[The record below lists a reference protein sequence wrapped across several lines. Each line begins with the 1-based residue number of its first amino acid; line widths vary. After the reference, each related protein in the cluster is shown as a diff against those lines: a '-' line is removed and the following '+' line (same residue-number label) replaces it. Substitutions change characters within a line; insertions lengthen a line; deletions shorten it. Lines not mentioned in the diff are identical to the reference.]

1 MFFFFFFA
9 AKYRDETSS
18 LALEAKGVSTKDA
31 KNGEGIRHAR
41 LSDDTAP
48 TIGSA
53 NTAIR
58 TMPAVSLSIDA
69 RTIASFVGG
78 TASSSSS
85 SPESESESGSENAA
99 PSAES
104 RLARPGASAPSSGSI
119 PSPPRGSIRLRPLLC
134 ERVDTPPPGSRM
146 VEMRSSAVS
155 SASCRSAFRV
165 CSSTQ
170 CVIPPQNS
178 ERLMSPSP
186 SRSNSRSQ
194 TATSASETL

>member
-18 LALEAKGVSTKDA
+18 LALEANGVSTKDA
-31 KNGEGIRHAR
+31 KNGLGIPHAR

-53 NTAIR
+53 KRAIR
-58 TMPAVSLSIDA
+58 TMPAANLMHDS

-85 SPESESESGSENAA
+85 SPESESESESDGTE
-99 PSAES
+99 AES
-104 RLARPGASAPSSGSI
+104 RRARARSGASAPRRGSI
-119 PSPPRGSIRLRPLLC
+119 PSPPSGSTRLSPLLC
-134 ERVDTPPPGSRM
+134 ERVDTTPPGSRM
-146 VEMRSSAVS
+146 VEMRSSAGT
-155 SASCRSAFRV
+155 SASRRSAFRV

-178 ERLMSPSP
+178 ERLMRPSP